1 MAKVVVSGKKH
12 SLMKLLAR
20 AVCGCWGKGWCR
32 NCIVGSEGGEEG
44 GGKRWE
50 GGGRRGEGRRALLEN
65 KARRRKKV
73 G

>member
-1 MAKVVVSGKKH
+1 
-12 SLMKLLAR
+12 MKLLAR

-50 GGGRRGEGRRALLEN
+50 GGAGGEKGGEHCWKIRQEEE
-65 KARRRKKV
+65 RK
-73 G
+73 